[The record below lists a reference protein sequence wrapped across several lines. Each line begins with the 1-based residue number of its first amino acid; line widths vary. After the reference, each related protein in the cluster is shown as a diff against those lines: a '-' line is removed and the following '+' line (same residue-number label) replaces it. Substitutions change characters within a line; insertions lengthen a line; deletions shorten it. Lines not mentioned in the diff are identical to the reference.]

1 MRSTLRMCLIGGTAI
16 AACVLAWVF
25 TLMFSAPAFANCTD
39 EVCGAMQKILQ
50 ARSDNFAKFKGKPGV
65 DPKGDALWEGT
76 QTLTGLIDYCYLYK
90 RSESSHYEYHCDS
103 SGLGTRAPQSLEK
116 AQQIAESVK
125 TAFQSADPKL
135 LWFEDPTAL
144 ALANVEGFQ
153 GTQGWYGGYA
163 KKKNMV
169 RVEIVGSGSGD
180 HIIRVSV
187 FAKPLA
193 RRDLK

>member
-1 MRSTLRMCLIGGTAI
+1 MCLIGGTAI
-16 AACVLAWVF
+16 AACVLAWVV

-76 QTLTGLIDYCYLYK
+76 QTITGLIDYCYVYK
-90 RSESSHYEYHCDS
+90 RGESSHYEYHCDS

-125 TAFQSADPKL
+125 TAFQVS
-135 LWFEDPTAL
+135 
-144 ALANVEGFQ
+144 
-153 GTQGWYGGYA
+153 
-163 KKKNMV
+163 
-169 RVEIVGSGSGD
+169 RSEIV
-180 HIIRVSV
+180 VV
-187 FAKPLA
+187 
-193 RRDLK
+193 RRPDRSCACEC